1 MHELSIAQNI
11 LEIVRE
17 YVSEERAAEVQAVKV
32 RVGELSGVVAESL
45 EFCFSAIISDTAL
58 KHATLK
64 IESVPAQLHCSAC
77 GHSCSPDGLL
87 FRCPGCGAGS
97 IQLVSGTELQ
107 VIEIELADTATEA
120 L

>member
-17 YVSEERAAEVQAVKV
+17 HVSEERSAEVQAIKI

-45 EFCFSAIISDTAL
+45 EFCFSAMVGDTAL
-58 KHATLK
+58 KNAVLK
-64 IESVPAQLHCSAC
+64 IERMPARLHCSTC
-77 GHSCSPDGLL
+77 GNSCAGVGLVVC
-87 FRCPGCGAGS
+87 CPGCGGRG
-97 IQLVSGTELQ
+97 IELVSGTELQ
-107 VIEIELADTATEA
+107 VIDIEVADTAGEA